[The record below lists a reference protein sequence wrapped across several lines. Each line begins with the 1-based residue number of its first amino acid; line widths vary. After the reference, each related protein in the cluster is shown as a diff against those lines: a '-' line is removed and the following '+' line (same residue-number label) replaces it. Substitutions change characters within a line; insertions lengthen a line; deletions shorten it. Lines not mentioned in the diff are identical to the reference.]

1 MGCAR
6 LGIALLC
13 VGLVAARAP
22 AARTNLI
29 AHGGGWTVRDKAVW
43 ASGGP
48 GPKLVARGT
57 DFADGQAGVEVY
69 FEGAAEGNA
78 GLIVRVSEA
87 GVGADTFIGYEIALD
102 PRAGHLRIGRH
113 RHDFSLIKDTET
125 PVPLKKWI
133 PLVVRIEG
141 DRIEVDVDGKKVA
154 SVSDTR
160 GALPKG
166 AVGLRPWQRPAG
178 FRNLWF
184 AANGRKRSIELR
196 QDLIAGTG
204 PSSGKESAL
213 KFEPRRTALLDLV
226 CRAEG
231 LSPEGQRYLDRLSAF
246 ARRRDQLIADA
257 EAGGATGEKTVT
269 AFADEV
275 NRFLAGEVR
284 QLGPIVFFTRHPLTH
299 PNAANCAIWQ
309 SVPERWGCSI
319 RIYDPGRPDQP
330 PKTIFRDPEGCIFD
344 MNLSADARTLFFSYR
359 KRSEPCWQ
367 LYEIGA
373 DGTGLKKISRHGDH
387 YDVGAMELPDGDLLF
402 VSTRR
407 GGYTVCQPGPASNLH
422 VMRRDGT
429 AVRCVSQNT
438 LSDFSPHLLPDGRVL
453 FTRWEYIDRDL
464 TFRQSLWTQNPD
476 GRHYQLFFG
485 NTIRDVGTFW
495 QARPVPGHRDLVV
508 ATFAPHHGWPHGAV
522 GLIHTGLGLEA
533 PRDRG
538 FAWIT
543 QEFPEIGDRSY
554 RWSYRDPYPV
564 SDYQFLVAC
573 GKGGRFGI
581 YLLDL
586 CDNTAPIISDPE
598 QGCYG
603 PLLLRPRRT
612 PPNLPAVQQVQK
624 RPGGEVRWGTLFVA
638 DVYEGLRGIER
649 GRVKTIQIMEQMR
662 KTRDLRSRAYD
673 QSPLMSYGTYYAK
686 KCWGRAP
693 VEDDGSAYFRAP
705 ALQEIYLQVLDAEG
719 RELQRQTSALQ
730 LMPGETLGCIGCHEP
745 RHATPWAGYDK
756 MPLALRHPP
765 TQPQM
770 PDWGTGGIVD
780 FVKVVQPV
788 LDKYCVKCHSGA
800 DPKGG
805 YDFSG
810 DKTRL
815 FNMAYDNL
823 LGRSRSYRQHDM
835 ATGEMLPAE
844 KAKGKPL
851 VHFYWLLRTPSAVNQ
866 PLWTGSHAS
875 RLLER
880 IDTDH
885 CGRMIPLEDRRRI
898 YTWIDANVPYYGTY
912 ANSRPRSPGYRD
924 LCTDVESGRPSQ
936 WFAKAYLGVY
946 NRACK
951 SCHGDVP
958 NPNDHGRIWDGR
970 LAWINF
976 THPEWSAALTAHLA
990 KPAGGR
996 GLGTETGGKGAPLF
1010 TGTRDPDYAAMLGA
1024 IREGR
1029 KKMLA
1034 HPRVDMTPHPK
1045 TIAASQR

>member
-1 MGCAR
+1 MCYGR
-6 LGIALLC
+6 LGIGVLC
-13 VGLVAARAP
+13 VGFAAAPVP

-43 ASGGP
+43 VNGGP

-57 DFADGQAGVEVY
+57 DFADGEAGVEVY
-69 FEGAAEGNA
+69 FDGAAGGNA

-87 GVGADTFIGYEIALD
+87 GVGADKFIGYEIALD

-113 RHDFSLIKDTET
+113 RHDFSLIRDTET
-125 PVPLKKWI
+125 PVPLKKWV
-133 PLVVRIEG
+133 PLVVRIQG

-154 SVSDTR
+154 SVRDTR

-184 AANGRKRSIELR
+184 AANGKKRSIELR
-196 QDLIAGTG
+196 QDLIAAAG
-204 PSSGKESAL
+204 PSSGKQSAL

-231 LSPEGQRYLDRLSAF
+231 LSPEGRQYLARLAAF
-246 ARRRDQLIADA
+246 KTRRERLLADA
-257 EAGGATGEKTVT
+257 EAGRLADGRTVT

-275 NRFLAGEVR
+275 GRFLAEEVGR
-284 QLGPIVFFTRHPLTH
+284 LGPIVFFTRHPLSK
-299 PNAANCAIWQ
+299 PNAANCTIWQ

-319 RIYDPGRPDQP
+319 RIYDPGRPDHP
-330 PKTIFRDPEGCIFD
+330 PKTIFRDAEGSIFD
-344 MNLSADARTLFFSYR
+344 MNLSADARTLFFSF
-359 KRSEPCWQ
+359 KKKGETCWQ
-367 LYEIGA
+367 LYAIGA
-373 DGTGLKKISRHGDH
+373 DGSGLAKISRNTEH
-387 YDVGAMELPDGDLLF
+387 YEVGAMELPGGDLLF

-429 AVRCVSQNT
+429 RVRCVSQNT

-464 TFRQSLWTQNPD
+464 TYRQSLWTQNPD
-476 GRHYQLFFG
+476 GRRYQLFFG

-495 QARPVPGHRDLVV
+495 QARPLPGHRDLVV

-543 QEFPEIGDRSY
+543 QEFPQIEDRSF

-564 SDYQFLVAC
+564 SDYQFLVAY

-586 CDNTAPIISDPE
+586 CDNTAPVVSDPE
-598 QGCYG
+598 EGCYG
-603 PLLLRPRRT
+603 PLPLRPRFM
-612 PPNLPAVQQVQK
+612 PAMPAGGQE
-624 RPGGEVRWGTLFVA
+624 RPEGASGKVRWGALLVA
-638 DVYEGLRGIER
+638 DVYEGLPQIER
-649 GRVKTIQIMEQMR
+649 GRIKTIQIMEQMR
-662 KTRDLRSRAYD
+662 KTRDLRGRAYD

-686 KCWGRAP
+686 RCWGRVP
-693 VEDDGSAYFRAP
+693 VEADGSAHFRAP
-705 ALQEIYLQVLDAEG
+705 ALREIYLQVLDGEG
-719 RELQRQTSALQ
+719 RELQRMTSALQ

-745 RHATPWAGYDK
+745 RHATPWAGYAAV
-756 MPLALRHPP
+756 PAALRRA
-765 TQPQM
+765 
-770 PDWGTGGIVD
+770 PDRPERPGWGTDGVVD

-788 LDKYCVKCHSGA
+788 LDAYCTKCHSGP
-800 DPKGG
+800 DPDGG
-805 YDFSG
+805 YDLSG

-815 FNMAYDNL
+815 FSMAYDNL

-851 VHFYWLLRTPSAVNQ
+851 VHFYWLLRTPTAVNQ

-875 RLLER
+875 RLPEYLDAKHCER
-880 IDTDH
+880 QV
-885 CGRMIPLEDRRRI
+885 PPEARRRL
-898 YTWIDANVPYYGTY
+898 YTWIDANVPYYATY
-912 ANSRPRSPGYRD
+912 AHSRPRSPGYRD
-924 LCTDVESGRPSQ
+924 LCTDVESGRPSK
-936 WFAKAYLGVY
+936 WFAEGFLGVY
-946 NRACK
+946 RRRCK

-958 NPNDHGRIWDGR
+958 STNDHRRIWDGQ

-976 THPEWSAALTAHLA
+976 THPAWSPALTAHLA
-990 KPAGGR
+990 KEAGGR

-1010 TGTRDPDYAAMLGA
+1010 TGTHDADYAAMLAA

-1029 KKMLA
+1029 EKMLA
-1034 HPRVDMTPHPK
+1034 HPRVDMQGGEQK
-1045 TIAASQR
+1045 VAAVE